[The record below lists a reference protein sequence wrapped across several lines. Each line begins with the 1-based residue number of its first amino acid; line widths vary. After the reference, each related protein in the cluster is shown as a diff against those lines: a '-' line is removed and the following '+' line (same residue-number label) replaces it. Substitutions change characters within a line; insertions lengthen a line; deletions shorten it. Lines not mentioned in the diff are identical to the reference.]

1 MSGAYF
7 KTSTA
12 SRFRPAKTCTWRPLS
27 EVSNNESDGAGIAAI
42 SSQAELNAMYE
53 MRRSQISRAILD
65 YLSKN
70 PHAQDTLLGIA
81 QWWLP
86 QQQIKTNTTTLNEAL
101 TELVDRGLILQS
113 KGKDCQLHY
122 RLNRRKLG
130 QITAILRNAPKPLL

>member
-1 MSGAYF
+1 
-7 KTSTA
+7 
-12 SRFRPAKTCTWRPLS
+12 
-27 EVSNNESDGAGIAAI
+27 
-42 SSQAELNAMYE
+42 MYE
-53 MRRSQISRAILD
+53 VRRSQISRAILD

-101 TELVDRGLILQS
+101 AELVASGLVLES

-122 RLNRRKLG
+122 RVNPRKLG
-130 QITAILRNAPKPLL
+130 QIAAILTQRSE